1 MSSRFGLYWFSVQK
15 LSSFFLLLVTSLVHF
30 CSRFTKSVFPLS
42 FYGKLKSYKSK
53 HCKHTC
59 KIKIMEL
66 YRQTHIWSRHYPG
79 CPWQKIRKTWR
90 HIDCNAL
97 NHLSNYLFSRPRKS
111 NLQTTTS
118 SFWENYIFVV
128 ADKLMH
134 EPYTTSLQLKWLEIN
149 QNNMAWQWIVD
160 IFY

>member
-1 MSSRFGLYWFSVQK
+1 MLSWAPGLDFTGSQYRNC
-15 LSSFFLLLVTSLVHF
+15 LHSFYLWSLVCSLVHF

-97 NHLSNYLFSRPRKS
+97 NHLGNYLFSRPRKS

-118 SFWENYIFVV
+118 SFWEN
-128 ADKLMH
+128 A
-134 EPYTTSLQLKWLEIN
+134 LKFHKVLK
-149 QNNMAWQWIVD
+149 Q
-160 IFY
+160 F